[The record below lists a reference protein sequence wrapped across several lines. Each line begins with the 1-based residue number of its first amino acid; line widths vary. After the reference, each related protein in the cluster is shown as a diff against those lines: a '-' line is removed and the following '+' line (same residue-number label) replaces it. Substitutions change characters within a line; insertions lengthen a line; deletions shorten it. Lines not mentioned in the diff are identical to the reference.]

1 MTPEPC
7 ISLVGAGPGDPDLL
21 TVKALRLIQSA
32 DVVVYDRLV
41 SDAIIDLIPAGVTR
55 LFVGK
60 QPGCH
65 ALPQEQINQLLL
77 KLARAGHRVVRLK
90 GGDPFIFGRG
100 GEEALLLAEHGV
112 RFEIVPGI
120 TAAAAC
126 SAYAGIPLTHRGL
139 AHGVQ
144 LVTGH
149 CRRDEP
155 LDLDWRALAAPDLT
169 LCLYMAVAHLE
180 QIARELIAAGR
191 AARTPVAVIA
201 RGTTG
206 SQRRLLTRLDTL
218 AASVREAGIGAPAM
232 VVIGEVVTLAE
243 RLDWFD
249 PAAAADAASEHIT
262 SENSAS
268 DAIRPAAA
276 NSPGG
281 ERQLR
286 ESGHA
291 PL

>member
-1 MTPEPC
+1 MNPEPC
-7 ISLVGAGPGDPDLL
+7 IALVGAGPGDPDLL

-41 SDAIIDLIPAGVTR
+41 SAPIIDLIPAGVTR

-60 QPGCH
+60 QAGSH
-65 ALPQEQINQLLL
+65 ALPQDEINQLLL
-77 KLARAGHRVVRLK
+77 NLARGGHRVVRLK
-90 GGDPFIFGRG
+90 GGDPFVFGRG
-100 GEEALLLAEHGV
+100 GEEALALAAQGIA
-112 RFEIVPGI
+112 FEIVPGI

-169 LCLYMAVAHLE
+169 LCLYMAVAHLD

-191 AARTPVAVIA
+191 DSATPVAVIE
-201 RGTTG
+201 RGTTAR
-206 SQRRLLTRLDTL
+206 QRRLLTRLDTL
-218 AASVREAGIGAPAM
+218 SARVRDAGIGAPAM
-232 VVIGEVVTLAE
+232 VVIGAVVSLAE
-243 RLDWFD
+243 HLDWFD
-249 PAAAADAASEHIT
+249 PADATRHRAEPAAEAQRDALLHAAAQ
-262 SENSAS
+262 
-268 DAIRPAAA
+268 P
-276 NSPGG
+276 PGG
-281 ERQLR
+281 DRQSQG
-286 ESGHA
+286 SGHA